1 MLRRAF
7 IIFASCA
14 LLGLCACGSAGGGS
28 SSSDP
33 VVSDFSCEA
42 DIHYQDMTLKGTLT
56 RTTAGTLS
64 MTFSEPD
71 TLKGVTAEWNG
82 ETVRASL
89 YGLSFDLSPSTLP
102 AGALGKVL
110 TDALDAALRSPK
122 DGALTEEG
130 WRWEGT
136 GQNGTVTILSDPDD
150 GSLLSMEVPS
160 VPLTASFSSFKKSG
174 ATN

>member
-7 IIFASCA
+7 VIFAGCA
-14 LLGLCACGSAGGGS
+14 LIGLSACGTAGGGS

-42 DIHYQDMTLKGTLT
+42 DIHYQDMNLKGTLS
-56 RTTAGTLS
+56 RTTAGTLA
-64 MTFSEPD
+64 MTFSEPE
-71 TLKGVTAEWNG
+71 TLKGITAEWNG
-82 ETVRASL
+82 DTVSASL
-89 YGLSFDLSPSTLP
+89 YGLSFDLSPDTLP

-110 TDALDAALRSPK
+110 TDALDTALRSPD
-122 DGALTEEG
+122 DGTLTEEG
-130 WRWEGT
+130 WRWEGS

-160 VPLTASFSSFKKSG
+160 VPLTATFSGFTQSG
-174 ATN
+174 TNS